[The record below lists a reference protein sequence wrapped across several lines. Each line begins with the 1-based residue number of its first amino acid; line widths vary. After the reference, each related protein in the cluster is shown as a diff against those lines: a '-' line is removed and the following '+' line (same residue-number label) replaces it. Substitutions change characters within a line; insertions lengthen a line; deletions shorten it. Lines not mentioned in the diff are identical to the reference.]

1 MRRIGLRC
9 LLMFITMAL
18 AAPAVGLA
26 QDSPRTT
33 RKTTTKKKRT
43 TKKRTKKRTTKKTT
57 RRSSKTTKRSTRR
70 SNQRRRPVK
79 KANRAGRFSQ
89 GRSRLSLNGGSTGNF
104 GNQYIFIGGGYGY
117 FIADGLEIGLDG
129 AWYFGDDPSI
139 AVLSPNAR
147 YVLWQ
152 LDAIK
157 PYVGAFFERQ
167 FLGEYQGT
175 DLDDIDSVGARAG
188 VAWLAGRSFLTAGI
202 AYAKVLD
209 CEKNTQVQLECERII
224 PEFGFGFSM

>member
-43 TKKRTKKRTTKKTT
+43 TKKRTTKKTA
-57 RRSSKTTKRSTRR
+57 RRSSKKSTRR
-70 SNQRRRPVK
+70 ANQRQRRSK
-79 KANRAGRFSQ
+79 KSVNRAGRFSQ

-152 LDAIK
+152 IDAIK

-167 FLGEYQGT
+167 FLGEYRGT

>member
-33 RKTTTKKKRT
+33 KTRTTKKRT
-43 TKKRTKKRTTKKTT
+43 TKKRTKRSTKRST
-57 RRSSKTTKRSTRR
+57 KTTKRSRR
-70 SNQRRRPVK
+70 SNQRQRPAK

-89 GRSRLSLNGGSTGNF
+89 GRSRLSLNGGSTSNF
-104 GNQYIFIGGGYGY
+104 GNQYFFIGGGYGY

-139 AVLSPNAR
+139 GVLSPNAR
-147 YVLWQ
+147 YVVWQ
-152 LDAIK
+152 IEAIK

-167 FLGEYQGT
+167 FLGEYKGT
-175 DLDDIDSVGARAG
+175 DLKDIDSVGARVG
-188 VAWLAGRSFLTAGI
+188 FAWLAGRSFVSAGI

-209 CEKNTQVQLECERII
+209 CEENSQVQLECERVI
-224 PEFGFGFSM
+224 PEFGFGFSL